1 MTTSPARRALMAL
14 MAVLTIGLYAALPAA
29 AITGGTIDSN
39 GTYSNVGMIAYY
51 DAEGRWRCSATLVTP
66 TVLLTAAHCT
76 HGTVG
81 RTIVSFKL
89 LTDDAAPSDVPRA
102 PDDNATPPTGT
113 SKTGYTTGQSLPTGW
128 YRGTASTHPSLH
140 RRGRPEAHA
149 ADPADQRQRARHPRR
164 WRLVLRRL
172 GRPVLQE
179 RLRRHGHQLRL
190 HVRLPLPGR
199 AAAGGQPGRPGL
211 GRPTSGSSRR
221 ADREAPLVRGPPRSG
236 CRCEERRHAGR
247 GGSGRADQVVVRAV
261 GPPLGQHDRAVLE
274 GRLGAAAQRDRL
286 RARPGRVPLG
296 QAPGDPADD
305 VGPLQRRRVEAGR
318 DPGAL
323 VGPGDPPDHGPV
335 VAPVNRPGPDRVVLD
350 VDPDVRDGQAD
361 RGKAA

>member
-1 MTTSPARRALMAL
+1 MAL

-29 AITGGTIDSN
+29 AITGGTINSN

-140 RRGRPEAHA
+140 RRGGSEAHA

-164 WRLVLRRL
+164 WRLCF
-172 GRPVLQE
+172 GDS
-179 RLRRHGHQLRL
+179 
-190 HVRLPLPGR
+190 
-199 AAAGGQPGRPGL
+199 GGPSFKNGYVVTV
-211 GRPTSGSSRR
+211 TSYGYT
-221 ADREAPLVRGPPRSG
+221 SG
-236 CRCEERRHAGR
+236 CRYL
-247 GGSGRADQVVVRAV
+247 GG
-261 GPPLGQHDRAVLE
+261 
-274 GRLGAAAQRDRL
+274 
-286 RARPGRVPLG
+286 
-296 QAPGDPADD
+296 
-305 VGPLQRRRVEAGR
+305 LQR
-318 DPGAL
+318 
-323 VGPGDPPDHGPV
+323 
-335 VAPVNRPGPDRVVLD
+335 
-350 VDPDVRDGQAD
+350 VDNPDVQEWLAD
-361 RGKAA
+361 FGVFPAGI